1 MSSVRLPSVD
11 RLLRSAAA
19 APLHQRYGREALLA
33 TLRDLLD
40 ELREP
45 ARHGALAE
53 IELSEAVLA
62 GRAGERLAAQHAS
75 RVRRVFNLTGTV
87 LHTNLGRALLPD
99 EAIEAITLAARYP
112 LNLEFDLASGK
123 RGDRDDLIAGL
134 IRELTGAE
142 AVTVVNNNAAA
153 VLLALNS
160 LGARKEGIISRGE
173 LIEIGGAFR
182 IPDIMARAGVRLHEV
197 GTTNRTHA
205 RDYEAAIGPRSG
217 LLMRVH
223 TSNYSVQ
230 GFTASVPTA
239 QLAAI
244 AHGHGLPLLEDLG
257 SGTLVDLTRWGLP
270 KEPTVQEA
278 LADGADIVT
287 FSGDK
292 LLGGPQAGL
301 ILGNRELIGRIKKNP
316 LKRALRVDK
325 LTLAALEAVLG
336 LYRDPEAPARTRPA
350 QPRGSPARAAAA
362 GDRSARRRRPL
373 ARSAPARRRA
383 GVPRPVAATAERA
396 VVIVGTAGHIDHGK
410 TSLLRALT
418 GIEGDRRPAERQRG
432 ITIDLGYLYA
442 DLGDG
447 SPTGFIDVPGHE
459 RFVHNMLAG
468 ASGIDCVL
476 LVVAADDGLMPQT
489 REHLAIVELLGIRR
503 ALVALTKIDRVEP
516 QRVQQVRTQV
526 EHLLASGPLARSPI
540 FPLSSSTGEGVEALR
555 EALGGLAGEVRERS
569 REGYFRLAVDR
580 AFSVAGSGI
589 VVTGTAF
596 SGQVAVGDELLLGNA
611 GRPVRVRG
619 LHAQNRPAQQAWAGQ
634 RVALNIAGERL
645 ALEQI
650 QRGDWLL
657 QAALHAPTTRVDI
670 DFRLLPDELR
680 DFTHWTPVHLHLGTQ
695 DVTGR
700 LALLE
705 GEQLEPGHRAFAQL
719 VLNAPIQALHGDRLV
734 LRDQSAQRTLGG
746 GRVLD
751 GAAPARNRRTPA
763 RLAQLQALRQES
775 LEEALPTLLGAAENG
790 LDPQRLVQ
798 SFNRP
803 REHWRLPEEVVEVQ
817 TRLGPRLFAGERW
830 FALVEQLL
838 AGLRRFHEELPDELG
853 PDRDR
858 LRRYALPQLERPVF
872 IALLDAA
879 LAGGDVHSSGP
890 WLHLPGHEVR
900 LSDSE
905 EQLRARLWP
914 LLEAGR
920 YDPPW
925 VRDLARELRQDEA
938 VMRNLLRKL
947 ARLGQLQQVVRDL
960 FYPEATLRQLAEIA
974 VQVRDPAG
982 LIRPAEFRDRLGI
995 GRKRSIQILEH
1006 FDRIGLTR
1014 RIGNDR
1020 RLREGSALAEQLLGG
1035 VSP

>member
-1 MSSVRLPSVD
+1 MPSVD

-45 ARHGALAE
+45 ARRGALAE

-336 LYRDPEAPARTRPA
+336 LYRDPDRLAERLTTLRLLSRPAAEIRAQLGRPARGLEHRRRAPCAGTD
-350 QPRGSPARAAAA
+350 PARRLAAA
-362 GDRSARRRRPL
+362 GSAARADHAGRHRLPPVARRTPRLHPLDPGAPAPGHPGRHRTPGPARRRTTGAWPPRLRPTGAERADPGPARRPPGAARPVGAAHPWRWAGARRRRAGAQPTNAGTSGTAPGAAPGKPGGGAADL
-373 ARSAPARRRA
+373 ARRCRERPRPATPGAILQPPARALAAAGRGGRGADPPRPPVVRRGALVRPGRATARRPAALPRRATGRTRSRPRPPASLRPAAAGAAGVHRLARGRPGRRRRA
-383 GVPRPVAATAERA
+383 QQ
-396 VVIVGTAGHIDHGK
+396 
-410 TSLLRALT
+410 RAL
-418 GIEGDRRPAERQRG
+418 
-432 ITIDLGYLYA
+432 
-442 DLGDG
+442 
-447 SPTGFIDVPGHE
+447 
-459 RFVHNMLAG
+459 
-468 ASGIDCVL
+468 
-476 LVVAADDGLMPQT
+476 
-489 REHLAIVELLGIRR
+489 
-503 ALVALTKIDRVEP
+503 
-516 QRVQQVRTQV
+516 
-526 EHLLASGPLARSPI
+526 
-540 FPLSSSTGEGVEALR
+540 
-555 EALGGLAGEVRERS
+555 
-569 REGYFRLAVDR
+569 
-580 AFSVAGSGI
+580 
-589 VVTGTAF
+589 
-596 SGQVAVGDELLLGNA
+596 
-611 GRPVRVRG
+611 
-619 LHAQNRPAQQAWAGQ
+619 
-634 RVALNIAGERL
+634 
-645 ALEQI
+645 
-650 QRGDWLL
+650 
-657 QAALHAPTTRVDI
+657 
-670 DFRLLPDELR
+670 
-680 DFTHWTPVHLHLGTQ
+680 
-695 DVTGR
+695 
-700 LALLE
+700 
-705 GEQLEPGHRAFAQL
+705 
-719 VLNAPIQALHGDRLV
+719 
-734 LRDQSAQRTLGG
+734 
-746 GRVLD
+746 
-751 GAAPARNRRTPA
+751 AAPAR
-763 RLAQLQALRQES
+763 
-775 LEEALPTLLGAAENG
+775 
-790 LDPQRLVQ
+790 
-798 SFNRP
+798 P
-803 REHWRLPEEVVEVQ
+803 RSAPE
-817 TRLGPRLFAGERW
+817 R
-830 FALVEQLL
+830 
-838 AGLRRFHEELPDELG
+838 
-853 PDRDR
+853 
-858 LRRYALPQLERPVF
+858 
-872 IALLDAA
+872 
-879 LAGGDVHSSGP
+879 
-890 WLHLPGHEVR
+890 
-900 LSDSE
+900 
-905 EQLRARLWP
+905 
-914 LLEAGR
+914 
-920 YDPPW
+920 
-925 VRDLARELRQDEA
+925 
-938 VMRNLLRKL
+938 
-947 ARLGQLQQVVRDL
+947 
-960 FYPEATLRQLAEIA
+960 
-974 VQVRDPAG
+974 
-982 LIRPAEFRDRLGI
+982 
-995 GRKRSIQILEH
+995 
-1006 FDRIGLTR
+1006 
-1014 RIGNDR
+1014 
-1020 RLREGSALAEQLLGG
+1020 
-1035 VSP
+1035 